1 MALWS
6 NFRNLFCFFYL
17 FTILISRIE
26 QQLVISIVDFIIVS
40 QQLLSDEELFLLF
53 ICHIYR
59 VASLQVKN

>member
-1 MALWS
+1 MALWP
-6 NFRNLFCFFYL
+6 NLRNLFYFFYL

-26 QQLVISIVDFIIVS
+26 QLVISIVDFIIVS